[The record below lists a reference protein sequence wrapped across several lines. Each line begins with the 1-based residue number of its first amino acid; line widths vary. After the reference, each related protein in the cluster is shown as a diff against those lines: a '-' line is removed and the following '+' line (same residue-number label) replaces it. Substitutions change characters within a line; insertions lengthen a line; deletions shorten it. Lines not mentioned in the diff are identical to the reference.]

1 LRRLALLCTTIAL
14 AALAVG
20 VIARIPAAQTTSPED
35 CRSGGPIAAAALP
48 ETLDLENCPIGGR
61 VITDNGIGT
70 VVPGPGESVYVDALT
85 RDGSQELEV
94 TRYRDGTVE
103 LEQVGDESLS
113 EPLIGAQSSLGE
125 CSDAKFKRRDY
136 KVFVVLR
143 GYFNPG
149 TTPEELSRKAAVRAV
164 RRGTADITSTRN
176 NCGFRDRVPSYAGMS
191 YEGSTR
197 RRAQIG
203 TGGGCGGQDRYSVV
217 SFGTLPKGAL
227 AVTCTESHKMKDG
240 WHTKWSDIMLNKA
253 RYNWTTRP
261 QAPSCGNGYDLES
274 TVAHE
279 RGHTFGLG
287 HAAPESSHRYLTMS
301 ESSNGPCQSSER
313 SLGRGDVLG
322 LARKY

>member
-1 LRRLALLCTTIAL
+1 MISRT
-14 AALAVG
+14 
-20 VIARIPAAQTTSPED
+20 PAAQTTGPEA
-35 CRSGGPIAAAALP
+35 CRSGGPVAAAALP
-48 ETLDLENCPIGGR
+48 ESLDLENCPINGR
-61 VITDNGIGT
+61 VIMDNGIGT
-70 VVPGPGESVYVDALT
+70 VVPGPGESVHVDALT

-94 TRYRDGTVE
+94 TRYRDGTVD
-103 LEQVGDESLS
+103 LEQVGDESQS
-113 EPLIGAQSSLGE
+113 GPLIGAQSSPGE
-125 CSDAKFKRRDY
+125 CSDAKFELRDY

-143 GYFNPG
+143 GYFNPR
-149 TTPEELSRKAAVRAV
+149 TTPKELSRKAAVRAV

-191 YEGSTR
+191 YEGSTK

-203 TGGGCGGQDRYSVV
+203 TNGDCGGQDRYSVV

-227 AVTCTESHKMKDG
+227 AVSCTESHKMKDG

-253 RYNWTTRP
+253 RHNWTTRP
-261 QAPSCGNGYDLES
+261 QAPSCSNRYDVES
-274 TVAHE
+274 SVAHE

-301 ESSNGPCQSSER
+301 ETSNGPCQSSER